1 MYFFIIVVSTVGS
14 GIWHLYFFSIVECI
28 STIKTCSTEFLW
40 AKRMPDIMVKTS
52 IISYAS
58 HICYSPLQF
67 SYKATKFCYSPLQ
80 FSYKATKLLDC
91 YHLTYRRKLRI
102 GLGESQPNYA
112 SNFSG
117 YYLIDGCESSRDI
130 AELFGVVR
138 TEARRFPTGVDC
150 AVG

>member
-14 GIWHLYFFSIVECI
+14 GILFVRFFYSRVYFDNINLFDWIFTSKKNARYYGRDYYNILYISHL
-28 STIKTCSTEFLW
+28 
-40 AKRMPDIMVKTS
+40 
-52 IISYAS
+52 
-58 HICYSPLQF
+58 CYP
-67 SYKATKFCYSPLQ
+67 PLQ

-112 SNFSG
+112 SNFNG